1 MYRKY
6 LVSVAALAAISGIAV
21 DAALAAPNQ
30 STTIHACYSLH
41 SRALSL
47 ASQCRRGERQL
58 AWSQQGSPGA
68 KGLTGGA
75 GAAGTTGVAGI
86 TGNSGLPGVTGNAGV
101 AGTNGAPGAAGVAGT
116 PGAAGATGA
125 TGDTGPAGPAIVYTF
140 DGTAHAGAH
149 TDIGSVVATGS
160 GTADLVTLTP
170 PAGFTSSTTY
180 VCTANPTSFGGFV
193 SVGNVDGNSFHVYAD
208 LSGAVRFICTGY

>member
-6 LVSVAALAAISGIAV
+6 LISAAALAAISGIAV
-21 DAALAAPNQ
+21 DAALAAPNL
-30 STTIHACYSLH
+30 SPTIHACYSLD

-47 ASQCRRGERQL
+47 ASQCKRGERKL
-58 AWSQQGSPGA
+58 VWGQQGSPGP
-68 KGLTGGA
+68 KGLTGGP
-75 GAAGTTGVAGI
+75 GPAGTTGVAGT
-86 TGNSGLPGVTGNAGV
+86 TGNSGLQGLT
-101 AGTNGAPGAAGVAGT
+101 GAAGTTGT
-116 PGAAGATGA
+116 SGT
-125 TGDTGPAGPAIVYTF
+125 TGDTGPTGSATLYTF

-170 PAGFTSSTTY
+170 PATFTSATTY

-193 SVGNVDGNSFHVYAD
+193 AVGNVDGNSFHVSDSA
-208 LSGAVRFICTGY
+208 SGTVRFICAGY